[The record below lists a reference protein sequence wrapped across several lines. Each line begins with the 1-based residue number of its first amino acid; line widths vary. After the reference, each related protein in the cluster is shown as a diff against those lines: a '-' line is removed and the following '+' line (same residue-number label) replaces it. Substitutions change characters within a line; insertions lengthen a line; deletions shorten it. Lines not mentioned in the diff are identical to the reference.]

1 MNHIFGIDG
10 CKYGW
15 IVAEVEPSG
24 GLSIQLIK
32 SLNYLESI
40 ISQKAI
46 AGIDIP
52 LAIHE
57 KGFRMADAEA
67 RALLKSRASTIFS
80 APALET
86 LHSDNYTAAC
96 EINESICGKKIS
108 KQSWFLFS
116 KIKEARTIF
125 CQEQKKIKLYEV
137 HPELSFM
144 AMNDMNVIELGK
156 KTNEGFKVRYKLVKK
171 LFPKF
176 NFEKIR
182 ANFKRS
188 DVADD
193 DILDA
198 IAALWS
204 THKII
209 ANMASYVPKKPE
221 TPLSKIYY

>member
-1 MNHIFGIDG
+1 MKEIFGIDG
-10 CKYGW
+10 CRFGW
-15 IVAEVEPSG
+15 VVAEEKTKG
-24 GLSIQLIK
+24 DLSIQLIE
-32 SLNYLESI
+32 SLNYLESV
-40 ISQKAI
+40 ISKKAI

-67 RALLKSRASTIFS
+67 RVLLKPRASTIFS
-80 APALET
+80 APAKET
-86 LHSDNYTAAC
+86 LLSDNYNDAC
-96 EINESICGKKIS
+96 SINESICGKKIS

-125 CQEQKKIKLYEV
+125 CQAHKKIKLYEV

-144 AMNDMNVIELGK
+144 AMNDMRVIELGK
-156 KTNEGFKVRYKLVKK
+156 KTDEGFKMRHKLVKK

-176 NFEKIR
+176 DFEQTR
-182 ANFKRS
+182 ANFKRC

-198 IAALWS
+198 IAVLWS
-204 THKII
+204 TQKIV
-209 ANMASYVPKKPE
+209 ANMAFYVPKKPE

>member
-1 MNHIFGIDG
+1 MKDIFGIDG
-10 CKYGW
+10 CRFGW
-15 IVAEVEPSG
+15 VVAEERTKG
-24 GLSIQLIK
+24 DLSIRLIEDL
-32 SLNYLESI
+32 SDLESI
-40 ISQKAI
+40 SSQKAI

-52 LAIHE
+52 LAIHK

-67 RALLKSRASTIFS
+67 RTLLKSRASTIFS

-86 LHSDNYTAAC
+86 LHSDDYTTAC

-125 CQEQKKIKLYEV
+125 CHAHKKIKLYEV

-144 AMNDMNVIELGK
+144 AMNDMKVIELGK
-156 KTNEGFKVRYKLVKK
+156 KTNEGFKMRYKLVKM

-176 NFEKIR
+176 DFEKIR
-182 ANFKRS
+182 ANFKRG
-188 DVADD
+188 DVAND

-198 IAALWS
+198 IAVLWS
-204 THKII
+204 TQKII
-209 ANMASYVPKKPE
+209 ANMAYYVPKKPE

>member
-1 MNHIFGIDG
+1 MKDIFGIDG
-10 CKYGW
+10 CKFGW
-15 IVAEVEPSG
+15 VVAEERTKG
-24 GLSIQLIK
+24 DLSIRLIK
-32 SLNYLESI
+32 DLNDLESI
-40 ISQKAI
+40 SSQKSI

-67 RALLKSRASTIFS
+67 RTLLKSRSSTIFS

-116 KIKEARTIF
+116 KIKEARKIF
-125 CQEQKKIKLYEV
+125 CKPNKKIKLYEV

-144 AMNDMNVIELGK
+144 AMNGMRVIELGK
-156 KTNEGFKVRYKLVKK
+156 KTDEGFKIRHKLVKK

-176 NFEKIR
+176 DFDKIR

-198 IAALWS
+198 IAVLWS
-204 THKII
+204 TQKII

>member
-1 MNHIFGIDG
+1 
-10 CKYGW
+10 
-15 IVAEVEPSG
+15 
-24 GLSIQLIK
+24 
-32 SLNYLESI
+32 
-40 ISQKAI
+40 
-46 AGIDIP
+46 
-52 LAIHE
+52 
-57 KGFRMADAEA
+57 MADAEA
-67 RALLKSRASTIFS
+67 RTLLKSRASTIFS

-86 LHSDNYTAAC
+86 LHSDNYTDAC

-116 KIKEARTIF
+116 KIKEARKIF
-125 CQEQKKIKLYEV
+125 CKPNKKIQLYEV

-144 AMNDMNVIELGK
+144 AMNDMRVIELGK
-156 KTNEGFKVRYKLVKK
+156 KTDEGFKIRHKLVKK

-176 NFEKIR
+176 DFDKIR

-198 IAALWS
+198 IAVLWS
-204 THKII
+204 TQKII

>member
-1 MNHIFGIDG
+1 
-10 CKYGW
+10 
-15 IVAEVEPSG
+15 
-24 GLSIQLIK
+24 
-32 SLNYLESI
+32 
-40 ISQKAI
+40 
-46 AGIDIP
+46 
-52 LAIHE
+52 
-57 KGFRMADAEA
+57 MADAEA
-67 RALLKSRASTIFS
+67 RTLLKSRASTIFS

-125 CQEQKKIKLYEV
+125 CKPNKKIKLYEV

-144 AMNDMNVIELGK
+144 AMNDMREIELGK
-156 KTNEGFKVRYKLVKK
+156 KTNEGFKMRYKLVRK

-182 ANFKRS
+182 ASFKRC

-198 IAALWS
+198 IAVLWS
-204 THKII
+204 TQKII

>member
-1 MNHIFGIDG
+1 MKEIFGIDG
-10 CKYGW
+10 CRFGW
-15 IVAEVEPSG
+15 VVAEEKTKG
-24 GLSIQLIK
+24 HLSIQLIE
-32 SLNYLESI
+32 SLNYLESV
-40 ISQKAI
+40 ISKKAI

-67 RALLKSRASTIFS
+67 RVLLKSRASTIFS
-80 APALET
+80 APAKET
-86 LHSDNYTAAC
+86 LLSDNYNDAC
-96 EINESICGKKIS
+96 AINESICGKKIS

-125 CQEQKKIKLYEV
+125 CQAHKKIKLYEV

-144 AMNDMNVIELGK
+144 AMNDMRVIELGK
-156 KTNEGFKVRYKLVKK
+156 KTDEGFKMRHKLVKK
-171 LFPKF
+171 LFSKF
-176 NFEKIR
+176 DFEQTR
-182 ANFKRS
+182 ANFKRC

-198 IAALWS
+198 IAVLWS
-204 THKII
+204 TQKIV
-209 ANMASYVPKKPE
+209 ANIASYVPKKPE

>member
-1 MNHIFGIDG
+1 MKEIFGIDG
-10 CKYGW
+10 CRFGW
-15 IVAEVEPSG
+15 VVAEEKTKG
-24 GLSIQLIK
+24 DLSIQLIE
-32 SLNYLESI
+32 SLNYLESV
-40 ISQKAI
+40 ISKKAI

-67 RALLKSRASTIFS
+67 RGLLKSRASTIFS
-80 APALET
+80 APAKET
-86 LHSDNYTAAC
+86 LLSDNYNDAC
-96 EINESICGKKIS
+96 AINESICGKKIS

-125 CQEQKKIKLYEV
+125 CQAHKKIKLYEV

-144 AMNDMNVIELGK
+144 AMNGMRVIELGK
-156 KTNEGFKVRYKLVKK
+156 KTDEGFKMRHKLVKK
-171 LFPKF
+171 LFSKF
-176 NFEKIR
+176 DFEQTR
-182 ANFKRS
+182 ANFKRC

-198 IAALWS
+198 IAVLWS
-204 THKII
+204 TQKIV
-209 ANMASYVPKKPE
+209 ANIASYVPKKPE

>member
-1 MNHIFGIDG
+1 MKEIFGIDG
-10 CKYGW
+10 CRFGW
-15 IVAEVEPSG
+15 VVAEEKTKG
-24 GLSIQLIK
+24 DLSIQLIE
-32 SLNYLESI
+32 SLNYLESV
-40 ISQKAI
+40 ISKKAI

-67 RALLKSRASTIFS
+67 RGLLKSRASTIFS
-80 APALET
+80 APAKET
-86 LHSDNYTAAC
+86 LLSDNYNDAC
-96 EINESICGKKIS
+96 AINESICGKKIS

-125 CQEQKKIKLYEV
+125 CQAHKKIKLYEV

-144 AMNDMNVIELGK
+144 AMNDMRVIELGK
-156 KTNEGFKVRYKLVKK
+156 KTDEGFKMRHKLVKK
-171 LFPKF
+171 LFSKF
-176 NFEKIR
+176 DFEQTR
-182 ANFKRS
+182 ANFKRC

-198 IAALWS
+198 IAVLWS
-204 THKII
+204 TQKIV

>member
-1 MNHIFGIDG
+1 MKEIFGIDG
-10 CKYGW
+10 CRFGW
-15 IVAEVEPSG
+15 VVAEEKTKG
-24 GLSIQLIK
+24 DLSIQLIE
-32 SLNYLESI
+32 SLNYLESV
-40 ISQKAI
+40 ISKKAI

-67 RALLKSRASTIFS
+67 RVLLKSRASTIFS
-80 APALET
+80 APAKET
-86 LHSDNYTAAC
+86 LLSDNYNDAC
-96 EINESICGKKIS
+96 AINESICGKKIS

-125 CQEQKKIKLYEV
+125 CQAHKKIKLYEV

-144 AMNDMNVIELGK
+144 AMNDMRVIELGK
-156 KTNEGFKVRYKLVKK
+156 KTDEGFKMRHKLVKK
-171 LFPKF
+171 LFSKF
-176 NFEKIR
+176 DFEQTR
-182 ANFKRS
+182 ANFKRC

-198 IAALWS
+198 IAVLWS
-204 THKII
+204 TQKIV
-209 ANMASYVPKKPE
+209 ANMAFYVPKKPE

>member
-1 MNHIFGIDG
+1 MKDIFGIDG
-10 CKYGW
+10 CKFGW
-15 IVAEVEPSG
+15 VVAEERVKG
-24 GLSIQLIK
+24 DLSIRLIK
-32 SLNYLESI
+32 DLNDLESI
-40 ISQKAI
+40 SSQKSI

-67 RALLKSRASTIFS
+67 RTLLKSRSSTIFS

-96 EINESICGKKIS
+96 EINESVCGKKIS

-116 KIKEARTIF
+116 KIKEARKIF
-125 CQEQKKIKLYEV
+125 CKPNKKIKLY
-137 HPELSFM
+137 
-144 AMNDMNVIELGK
+144 
-156 KTNEGFKVRYKLVKK
+156 EGFKVRYKLVKK

-176 NFEKIR
+176 DFEKIR
-182 ANFKRS
+182 ASFKRC

-198 IAALWS
+198 IAVLWS
-204 THKII
+204 TQKII
-209 ANMASYVPKKPE
+209 ANIASYVPKKPE

>member
-1 MNHIFGIDG
+1 MKDIFGIDG
-10 CKYGW
+10 CRFGW
-15 IVAEVEPSG
+15 VVAEERTKG
-24 GLSIQLIK
+24 DLSIRLIEDL
-32 SLNYLESI
+32 SDLESI
-40 ISQKAI
+40 SSQKAI

-52 LAIHE
+52 LAIHK

-67 RALLKSRASTIFS
+67 RTLLKSRASTIFS

-86 LHSDNYTAAC
+86 LQSDDYTTAC

-125 CQEQKKIKLYEV
+125 CHAHKKIKLYEV

-144 AMNDMNVIELGK
+144 AMNDMRVIELGK
-156 KTNEGFKVRYKLVKK
+156 KTDEGFKIRHKLVKK
-171 LFPKF
+171 IFPKF
-176 NFEKIR
+176 DFDKIK
-182 ANFKRS
+182 ANFKRC

-198 IAALWS
+198 IAVLWS
-204 THKII
+204 TQRII

>member
-1 MNHIFGIDG
+1 MKEIFGIDG
-10 CKYGW
+10 CRFGW
-15 IVAEVEPSG
+15 VVAEEKTKG
-24 GLSIQLIK
+24 DLSIQLIE
-32 SLNYLESI
+32 SLNYLESV
-40 ISQKAI
+40 ISKKAI

-67 RALLKSRASTIFS
+67 RVLLKSRASTIFS
-80 APALET
+80 APAKET
-86 LHSDNYTAAC
+86 LLSDNYNDAC
-96 EINESICGKKIS
+96 AINESICGKKIS

-125 CQEQKKIKLYEV
+125 CQAHKKIKLYEV

-144 AMNDMNVIELGK
+144 AMNDMRVIELGK
-156 KTNEGFKVRYKLVKK
+156 KTDEGFKMRHKLGKK
-171 LFPKF
+171 LFSKF
-176 NFEKIR
+176 DFEQTR
-182 ANFKRS
+182 ANFKRC

-198 IAALWS
+198 IAVLWS
-204 THKII
+204 TQKIV
-209 ANMASYVPKKPE
+209 ANIASYVPKKPE

>member
-1 MNHIFGIDG
+1 MKEIFGIDG
-10 CKYGW
+10 CRFGW
-15 IVAEVEPSG
+15 VVAEEKTKG
-24 GLSIQLIK
+24 DLSIQLIE
-32 SLNYLESI
+32 SLNYLESV
-40 ISQKAI
+40 ISKKAI

-67 RALLKSRASTIFS
+67 RVLLKSRASTIFS
-80 APALET
+80 APAKET
-86 LHSDNYTAAC
+86 LLSDNYNDAC
-96 EINESICGKKIS
+96 AINESICGKKIS

-125 CQEQKKIKLYEV
+125 CQAHKKIKLYEV

-144 AMNDMNVIELGK
+144 AMNDMRVIELGK
-156 KTNEGFKVRYKLVKK
+156 KTDEGFKMRHKLVKK
-171 LFPKF
+171 LFSKF
-176 NFEKIR
+176 DFEQTR
-182 ANFKRS
+182 ANFKRC

-198 IAALWS
+198 IAVLWS
-204 THKII
+204 TQKIV

>member
-1 MNHIFGIDG
+1 MKEIFGIDG
-10 CKYGW
+10 CRFGW
-15 IVAEVEPSG
+15 VVAEEKTKG
-24 GLSIQLIK
+24 DLSIQLIE
-32 SLNYLESI
+32 SLNYLESV
-40 ISQKAI
+40 ISKKAI

-67 RALLKSRASTIFS
+67 RVLLKSRASTIFS
-80 APALET
+80 APAKET
-86 LHSDNYTAAC
+86 LLSDNYNDAC
-96 EINESICGKKIS
+96 AINESICGKKIS

-125 CQEQKKIKLYEV
+125 CQAHKKIKLYEV

-144 AMNDMNVIELGK
+144 AMNDMRVIELGK
-156 KTNEGFKVRYKLVKK
+156 KTDEGFKMRHKLVKK
-171 LFPKF
+171 LFSKF
-176 NFEKIR
+176 DFEQTR
-182 ANFKRS
+182 ANFKRC

-198 IAALWS
+198 IAVLWS
-204 THKII
+204 TQKII

>member
-1 MNHIFGIDG
+1 MKDIFGIDG
-10 CKYGW
+10 CRFGW
-15 IVAEVEPSG
+15 VVAEEKTKG
-24 GLSIQLIK
+24 NLSIQLID
-32 SLNYLESI
+32 SLNYLESV
-40 ISQKAI
+40 ISKKAI

-67 RALLKSRASTIFS
+67 RVLLKSRASTIFS
-80 APALET
+80 APAKET
-86 LHSDNYTAAC
+86 LLSDNYNDAC
-96 EINESICGKKIS
+96 AINESICGKKIS

-125 CQEQKKIKLYEV
+125 CQAHKKIKLYEV

-144 AMNDMNVIELGK
+144 AMNDMRVIELGK
-156 KTNEGFKVRYKLVKK
+156 KTDEGFKMRHKLVKK

-176 NFEKIR
+176 DFEQTR
-182 ANFKRS
+182 ANFKRC

-198 IAALWS
+198 IAVLWS
-204 THKII
+204 TQKIV
-209 ANMASYVPKKPE
+209 ANIASYVPKKPE

>member
-1 MNHIFGIDG
+1 MNHVFGIDG
-10 CKYGW
+10 CRYGW
-15 IVAEVEPSG
+15 VVAEEQPRG
-24 GLSIQLIK
+24 ELNFKLIEN
-32 SLNYLESI
+32 LNYLER
-40 ISQKAI
+40 ISQKGI

-52 LAIHE
+52 LAVHE

-67 RALLKSRASTIFS
+67 RTLLKSRASTIFS
-80 APALET
+80 PPAKET
-86 LHSDNYTAAC
+86 LLSKNYTEAC

-125 CQEQKKIKLYEV
+125 CQEKKKLKLYEV

-144 AMNDMNVIELGK
+144 AMNDMKVIELGK
-156 KTNEGFKVRYKLVKK
+156 KTHEGFKLRYKLLKK
-171 LFPKF
+171 FFPKF
-176 NFEKIR
+176 DFEKIR
-182 ANFKRS
+182 ANFKKG
-188 DVADD
+188 DVAND

-198 IAALWS
+198 IAVLWS
-204 THKII
+204 TQKII

>member
-1 MNHIFGIDG
+1 MKEIFGIDG
-10 CKYGW
+10 CRFGW
-15 IVAEVEPSG
+15 VVAEEKTKG
-24 GLSIQLIK
+24 DLSIQLIE
-32 SLNYLESI
+32 SLNYLESV
-40 ISQKAI
+40 ISKKAI

-67 RALLKSRASTIFS
+67 RVLLKSRASTIFS
-80 APALET
+80 APAKET
-86 LHSDNYTAAC
+86 LLSDNYNDAC
-96 EINESICGKKIS
+96 AINESICGKKIS

-125 CQEQKKIKLYEV
+125 CQAHKKIKLYEV

-144 AMNDMNVIELGK
+144 AMNDMRVIELGK
-156 KTNEGFKVRYKLVKK
+156 KTDEGFKMRYKLVKK

-176 NFEKIR
+176 DFEKIR
-182 ANFKRS
+182 ASFKRC

-198 IAALWS
+198 IAVLWS
-204 THKII
+204 TQKII

>member
-1 MNHIFGIDG
+1 MKEIFGIDG
-10 CKYGW
+10 CRFGW
-15 IVAEVEPSG
+15 VVAEEKTKG
-24 GLSIQLIK
+24 DLSIQLIE
-32 SLNYLESI
+32 SLNYLESV
-40 ISQKAI
+40 ISKKAI

-67 RALLKSRASTIFS
+67 RGLLKSRASTIFS
-80 APALET
+80 APAKET
-86 LHSDNYTAAC
+86 LLSDNYNDAC
-96 EINESICGKKIS
+96 AINESICGKKIS

-116 KIKEARTIF
+116 KIKEARKIF
-125 CQEQKKIKLYEV
+125 CKPNKKIKLYEV

-144 AMNDMNVIELGK
+144 AMNGMRVIELGK
-156 KTNEGFKVRYKLVKK
+156 KTDEGFKMRYKLVKK

-176 NFEKIR
+176 DFEKIR
-182 ANFKRS
+182 ASFKRC

-198 IAALWS
+198 IAVLWS
-204 THKII
+204 TQKII

>member
-1 MNHIFGIDG
+1 MNHVFGIDG
-10 CKYGW
+10 CRHGW
-15 IVAEVEPSG
+15 IVAEEKPRG
-24 GLSIQLIK
+24 GISIKLIE

-40 ISQKAI
+40 ISQKSI

-57 KGFRMADAEA
+57 KGFRKADAEA
-67 RALLKSRASTIFS
+67 RTLLKSRASTIFS
-80 APALET
+80 APTKEALF
-86 LHSDNYTAAC
+86 SNSYTDAC
-96 EINESICGKKIS
+96 VINESICGKKIS

-125 CQEQKKIKLYEV
+125 CNAHKKLKLYEV

-144 AMNDMNVIELGK
+144 AMNDMKVIELGK
-156 KTNEGFKVRYKLVKK
+156 KTDDGFKARYKLVKK

-176 NFEKIR
+176 DFEKIR
-182 ANFKRS
+182 ANFKRG

-198 IAALWS
+198 IAVLWS
-204 THKII
+204 TQKII

>member
-1 MNHIFGIDG
+1 MKDIFGIDG
-10 CKYGW
+10 CRFGW
-15 IVAEVEPSG
+15 VVAEEKTKG
-24 GLSIQLIK
+24 HLSIQLIE
-32 SLNYLESI
+32 SLNYLESV
-40 ISQKAI
+40 ISKKAI

-52 LAIHE
+52 LAIHK

-67 RALLKSRASTIFS
+67 RVLLKSRASTIFS
-80 APALET
+80 APAKET
-86 LHSDNYTAAC
+86 LLSDNYNDAC
-96 EINESICGKKIS
+96 AINESICGKKIS

-125 CQEQKKIKLYEV
+125 SQAHKKIKLYEV

-144 AMNDMNVIELGK
+144 AMNDMRVIELGK
-156 KTNEGFKVRYKLVKK
+156 KTDEGFKMRHKLVKK
-171 LFPKF
+171 LFSKF
-176 NFEKIR
+176 DFEQTR
-182 ANFKRS
+182 ANFKRC

-198 IAALWS
+198 IAVLWS
-204 THKII
+204 TQKIV

>member
-1 MNHIFGIDG
+1 MNHVFGIDG
-10 CKYGW
+10 CRYGW
-15 IVAEVEPSG
+15 IVAEEKPTG
-24 GLSIQLIK
+24 ELNFKLIE
-32 SLNYLESI
+32 SLNYLERI
-40 ISQKAI
+40 ISKKAI

-67 RALLKSRASTIFS
+67 RNLLKSRASTIFS
-80 APALET
+80 PPAKET
-86 LHSDNYTAAC
+86 LLSNSYTDAC
-96 EINESICGKKIS
+96 EINELICGKKIS

-125 CQEQKKIKLYEV
+125 CQDHKKLKLYEV

-144 AMNDMNVIELGK
+144 AMNDMKVIELGK
-156 KTNEGFKVRYKLVKK
+156 KTNEGFKMRYKLVKM

-176 NFEKIR
+176 DFEKIR
-182 ANFKRS
+182 ANFKRG
-188 DVADD
+188 DVAND

-198 IAALWS
+198 IAVLWS
-204 THKII
+204 TQKII
-209 ANMASYVPKKPE
+209 ANMAYYVPKKPE